1 MSPIIIFILVVVAA
15 VLLLMVFAQK
25 DAKKYGTKTSEE
37 LVGLAKA
44 VFDRT
49 LKKQANLD
57 KIMNLLATSTSS
69 GQAELSNAEIR
80 QALKVSS
87 RTAVRYLDELEKQG
101 KVEQIGKTGQTVT
114 YRLKN

>member
-1 MSPIIIFILVVVAA
+1 MNFILIFLIILVLA
-15 VLLLMVFAQK
+15 VLLMVIFARQE
-25 DAKKYGTKTSEE
+25 AKIYNTKTSEE
-37 LVGLAKA
+37 LVGIAKT

-57 KIMNLLATSTSS
+57 KIMSLLASR
-69 GQAELSNAEIR
+69 AELSNAEIR

-101 KVEQIGKTGQTVT
+101 KVEQIGKTGQTVI

>member
-1 MSPIIIFILVVVAA
+1 MNFILIFLIILVLA
-15 VLLLMVFAQK
+15 VLLMVIFARQE
-25 DAKKYGTKTSEE
+25 AKIYNTKTSEE
-37 LVGLAKA
+37 LVGIAKT

-57 KIMNLLATSTSS
+57 KIMSLLATSTSS